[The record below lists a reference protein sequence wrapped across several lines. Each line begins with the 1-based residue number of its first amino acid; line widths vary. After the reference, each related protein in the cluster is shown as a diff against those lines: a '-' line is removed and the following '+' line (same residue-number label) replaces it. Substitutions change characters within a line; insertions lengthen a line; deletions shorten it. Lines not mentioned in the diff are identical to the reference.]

1 MQTQHNPRHLLL
13 YHLSNLT
20 EPSDTL
26 HQAGIGESGV
36 TGSRGMK
43 ELFKLDDGERV
54 LADDGRRRLL

>member
-36 TGSRGMK
+36 TAGALLWIPHFIETPCEK
-43 ELFKLDDGERV
+43 GEFCEV
-54 LADDGRRRLL
+54 LS